1 MSSPSDDI
9 HQFHT
14 KYPPRFYEIV
24 REALK
29 DEPDSVAFHIPDDVL
44 YKFARLIAEECADI
58 AMKQHHSM
66 SFEEYDELEEYDRGC
81 EDTASIISGQ
91 LNRLFKVTE

>member
-1 MSSPSDDI
+1 
-9 HQFHT
+9 
-14 KYPPRFYEIV
+14 
-24 REALK
+24 
-29 DEPDSVAFHIPDDVL
+29 
-44 YKFARLIAEECADI
+44 
-58 AMKQHHSM
+58 MKQHHSM